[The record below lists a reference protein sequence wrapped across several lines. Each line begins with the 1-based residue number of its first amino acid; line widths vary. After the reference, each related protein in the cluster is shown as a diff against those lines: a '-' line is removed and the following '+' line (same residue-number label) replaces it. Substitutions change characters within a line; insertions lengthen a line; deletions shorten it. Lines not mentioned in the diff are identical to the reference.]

1 MHSEQLLDDRTYA
14 AAEQGRFGCPRGLW
28 STLIGYSMAWT
39 HRTRNRWT
47 LSRLDLQARDRVL
60 EIGCGPGVALR
71 DIAKIAM
78 RGFVAGIDPFEL
90 MVHQAVRRNR
100 EAIRRGRV
108 DIQLASTSAIPYPDR
123 HFNKAC
129 GTNSIQFS
137 RALLYD
143 LREVH
148 RVLRPSGLALFS
160 IQPMWKGG
168 TNRAAIT
175 IVRNL
180 AAAMGDAG
188 FINCTVDEKPAW
200 PGVIVC
206 AAGTRGSR

>member
-14 AAEQGRFGCPRGLW
+14 AAAQGGFGCPRGLW
-28 STLIGYSMAWT
+28 GTLIGYSMAWT

-108 DIQLASTSAIPYPDR
+108 DT
-123 HFNKAC
+123 
-129 GTNSIQFS
+129 
-137 RALLYD
+137 
-143 LREVH
+143 
-148 RVLRPSGLALFS
+148 
-160 IQPMWKGG
+160 
-168 TNRAAIT
+168 
-175 IVRNL
+175 
-180 AAAMGDAG
+180 
-188 FINCTVDEKPAW
+188 KP
-200 PGVIVC
+200 
-206 AAGTRGSR
+206 RR

>member
-1 MHSEQLLDDRTYA
+1 MS
-14 AAEQGRFGCPRGLW
+14 
-28 STLIGYSMAWT
+28 
-39 HRTRNRWT
+39 
-47 LSRLDLQARDRVL
+47 
-60 EIGCGPGVALR
+60 AL
-71 DIAKIAM
+71 
-78 RGFVAGIDPFEL
+78 
-90 MVHQAVRRNR
+90 
-100 EAIRRGRV
+100 
-108 DIQLASTSAIPYPDR
+108 PYPDR
-123 HFNKAC
+123 HFNKAF

-160 IQPMWKGG
+160 IQPMWKGA
-168 TNRAAIT
+168 TNRAART

-200 PGVIVC
+200 PGAIVC

>member
-14 AAEQGRFGCPRGLW
+14 AAAQGGFGCPRGLW
-28 STLIGYSMAWT
+28 GTLIGYSMAWT

-47 LSRLDLQARDRVL
+47 LSRLDLQACDRVL

-71 DIAKIAM
+71 DIAKIAT
-78 RGFVAGIDPFEL
+78 RGFVAGIDPSEV

-108 DIQLASTSAIPYPDR
+108 DIQLASMSALPYPDR
-123 HFNKAC
+123 HFNKAF

-160 IQPMWKGG
+160 IQPMWKGA
-168 TNRAAIT
+168 TNRAART

-200 PGVIVC
+200 PGAIVC